1 MKALILNSG
10 IGKRMGEITKTKP
23 KCMTPISETDTI
35 VSRQLK
41 MLEQKGITEVVM
53 TTGPFEDILKEY
65 CESLGLNLNITF
77 VHNEIYDKT
86 NYI

>member
-41 MLEQKGITEVVM
+41 RLEQKGITEVVM
-53 TTGPFEDILKEY
+53 TTGPFEDILKE
-65 CESLGLNLNITF
+65 EVLTTVQNLNF
-77 VHNEIYDKT
+77 NLF
-86 NYI
+86 